1 MSKREFEYGDPC
13 YCDQCSAS
21 SWYDDRIEERTEEV
35 RVAVKL
41 ANGRG
46 WRYRVSAAWDGP
58 VCLQCQGADDLGSL
72 RLARE
77 LITEDFLSVIECD
90 VHDHLAIEC
99 ECGDCIETELTS
111 LRPPMDMDPTREV
124 DDD

>member
-41 ANGRG
+41 AHQRG
-46 WRYRVSAAWDGP
+46 FRWSIETP
-58 VCLQCQGADDLGSL
+58 VCLKCQSATVHGGL
-72 RLARE
+72 RP
-77 LITEDFLSVIECD
+77 LITDDFLSVIECD
-90 VHDHLAIEC
+90 TYDHLAIEC
-99 ECGDCIETELTS
+99 ECGACIETELTS

-124 DDD
+124 EDD